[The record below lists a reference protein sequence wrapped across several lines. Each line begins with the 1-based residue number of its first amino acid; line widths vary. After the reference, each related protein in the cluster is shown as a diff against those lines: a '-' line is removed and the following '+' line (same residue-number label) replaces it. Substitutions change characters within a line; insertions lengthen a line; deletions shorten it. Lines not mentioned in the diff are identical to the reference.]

1 MYTDSLMDTTLN
13 FNSRVRDR
21 FPGKRILIYF
31 ATVFNSFQ
39 DSNEEKWVV
48 TEGRGS
54 IVKCRETLFEGEGVF
69 ENPVGLF
76 HV

>member
-1 MYTDSLMDTTLN
+1 MDSTLN
-13 FNSRVRDR
+13 FNSWVRDR

>member
-1 MYTDSLMDTTLN
+1 MYTDSLMDSTLN

-21 FPGKRILIYF
+21 FPGRRILIYF
-31 ATVFNSFQ
+31 AIVFNSFQ
-39 DSNEEKWVV
+39 DSNEGKWVV

-54 IVKCRETLFEGEGVF
+54 IVKYRETSFEGEGVF